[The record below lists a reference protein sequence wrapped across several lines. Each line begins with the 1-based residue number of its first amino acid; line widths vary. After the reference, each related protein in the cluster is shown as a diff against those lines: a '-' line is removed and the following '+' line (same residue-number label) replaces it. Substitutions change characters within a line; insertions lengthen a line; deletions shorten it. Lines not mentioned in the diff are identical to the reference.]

1 MTREVIYQ
9 ASPTLSRLHRSNA
22 FVRGIRGPVGSGK
35 STGMCWEI
43 MRRAREQ
50 KPGPD
55 GIRRTRWAVVRNTY
69 RELNDTTLKTWLD
82 WFPEDIF
89 GAFHHGNM
97 IHHIQHED
105 LDAEVLFRALDRP
118 DDAKKILSLELT
130 GAWVNET
137 REVPKGIIDILGD
150 RVGRYPA
157 MRKGGPT
164 WRGVLLDTNAPD
176 DDHWWYR
183 LAEEE
188 RPDGWE
194 FYAQPPGLIEVEG
207 KWRTNPD
214 AENLENLEP
223 DYYETRAAGKTRDY
237 IKVYYCNEYG
247 FVQEGKPIYPEYIDH
262 VHCSQEILE
271 PIPGRTLYVGIDF
284 GLTPAA
290 VFGQSTVAGQW
301 RWIDELV
308 TEDMGAVQFAEVLGP
323 VLRNRYA
330 GYEVEIYGDP
340 AGDDRAQTDK
350 TTPFE
355 ILRARGIDAWPA
367 PSNDPVLRREAVAI
381 ALTRMVEGEPGLL
394 ISPKCKITR
403 KGMAGGYA
411 YKRVQVAGD
420 ERYHDKPNKNRF
432 SHPCEAG
439 QYMMLGAGEG
449 QSVIPGRDTAED
461 DRKLAA
467 YNEDLASVQSW
478 TSRSLREGKV
488 AFGGIYRAPRN

>member
-1 MTREVIYQ
+1 
-9 ASPTLSRLHRSNA
+9 
-22 FVRGIRGPVGSGK
+22 
-35 STGMCWEI
+35 

-55 GIRRTRWAVVRNTY
+55 DIRQTRWAVVRNTY
-69 RELNDTTLKTWLD
+69 RELTDTTIKTWLD

-105 LDAEVLFRALDRP
+105 LDVEVLFRALDTP
-118 DDAKKILSLELT
+118 DDVKKVLSLELT
-130 GAWVNET
+130 GAWVNEA
-137 REVPKGIIDILGD
+137 REVPKSIIDALGD
-150 RVGRYPA
+150 RVGRYPSV
-157 MRKGGPT
+157 RKGGCT
-164 WRGVLLDTNAPD
+164 WRGLLLDTNSPD

-188 RPDGWE
+188 RPDDWK
-194 FYAQPPGLIEVEG
+194 FYAQPPGLVEVGGE
-207 KWRTNPD
+207 WRTNPD
-214 AENLENLEP
+214 AENLGNLEP

-247 FVQEGKPIYPEYIDH
+247 FVQEGKPIYPEYVDH

-271 PIPGRTLYVGIDF
+271 PIPDRTLYVGIDF

-290 VFGQSTVAGQW
+290 VFGQQTVAGQW

-308 TEDMGAVQFAEVLGP
+308 TEDMGATQFAEVLGP
-323 VLRNRYA
+323 ILRNRYK
-330 GYEVEIYGDP
+330 GYDVEIYGDP

-350 TTPFE
+350 TTPFQ
-355 ILRARGIDAWPA
+355 ILRGKGIDAWPA
-367 PSNDPVLRREAVAI
+367 PSNDPVLRRETVAT
-381 ALTRMVEGEPGLL
+381 LLRRMVEGEPGLI

-420 ERYHDKPNKNRF
+420 ERYHDKPNKNRY
-432 SHPCEAG
+432 SHPCDAA

-449 QSVIPGRDTAED
+449 RSVIPGRDTAED
-461 DRKLAA
+461 DRKLAEFYA
-467 YNEDLASVQSW
+467 GQDNNCLDSVHAL
-478 TSRSLREGKV
+478 SRRSRRI
-488 AFGGIYRAPRN
+488 GGIFPLPGD